1 MGQKLFP
8 PVISER
14 ETISGYNDEINITLQ
29 EMLIK
34 YNKTNF
40 YLFNNKYH
48 LDVSV
53 NSHEP
58 FFLRSKA
65 PVANVLN

>member
-40 YLFNNKYH
+40 YLFLKQ
-48 LDVSV
+48 
-53 NSHEP
+53 
-58 FFLRSKA
+58 
-65 PVANVLN
+65 